1 MKPCLYV
8 ISVLWIAMG
17 SCLVLYTVEFRKVMA
32 NLLKGVDRR
41 FLAFLPAVFGVLMIV
56 AASQARNPGFI
67 RLLGLLAV
75 AKGAFIFANPQ
86 GLYGQLSEWYLDKAS
101 DQTYRFF
108 GIISLILGTALL
120 SWIL

>member
-1 MKPCLYV
+1 MKAFLYV
-8 ISVLWIAMG
+8 ISVLWIALG
-17 SCLVLYTVEFRKVMA
+17 SCFVLYTTECRKVLV

-41 FLAFLPAVFGVLMIV
+41 FLAFLPAVFGILLIV
-56 AASQARNPGFI
+56 SASHVRNPGFV

-75 AKGAFIFANPQ
+75 AKGVFIFTNPQ
-86 GLYGQLSEWYLDKAS
+86 GLYGQVTEWYLDKAS

-108 GIISLILGTALL
+108 GIISLILGTAVL